1 MPAKKK
7 MTDEEQVRAYMEQL
21 DHPMKAEIESVRAIV
36 AGADSRL
43 TERIKWNAPSF
54 CLNGDDRITF
64 NLHGKGDSFLLVFHC
79 GAKAKEDGSKT
90 PIFADET
97 GLLNWVTGSRAT
109 VKFTSKE
116 DIAAKQT
123 VLITVIGKWLEVT
136 GKVQQT
142 E

>member
-1 MPAKKK
+1 MKSKFGLF
-7 MTDEEQVRAYMEQL
+7 MEQL
-21 DHPMKAEIESVRAIV
+21 DHPMKEEIETVREIV

-79 GAKAKEDGSKT
+79 GAKAKESGSKA
-90 PIFADET
+90 PIINDET

-109 VKFTSKE
+109 VKFTSKD
-116 DIAAKQT
+116 DIAAKKAA
-123 VLITVIGKWLEVT
+123 LESVIGKWLDVT
-136 GKVQQT
+136 AQDQRSSAP
-142 E
+142 